1 MSSKALLTDPQTS
14 GGLLLA
20 CAPRAVD
27 DVLAIFRAEGFD
39 RASRDRQSSRR
50 QWHHALPDR
59 MYSRRSLVVG
69 ALLAAF
75 VSRVNGAELKR
86 WKGKPA
92 APAIDL
98 MTIDGRPLSLQALR
112 GKVVLVNFWATWCE
126 PCIREMPSLQQLR
139 DQLHADG
146 FEVLAVNYQEGP
158 ARINSFI
165 EKLQLSLPVVRDTDG
180 SVARAWGARIFPA
193 NYLVDRAGNIRYSM
207 TARLIG
213 QAHR

>member
-1 MSSKALLTDPQTS
+1 M
-14 GGLLLA
+14 
-20 CAPRAVD
+20 
-27 DVLAIFRAEGFD
+27 
-39 RASRDRQSSRR
+39 ASRL
-50 QWHHALPDR
+50 AEL
-59 MYSRRSLVVG
+59 MYSRRSLVIG

-86 WKGKPA
+86 WKGTPS

-98 MTIDGRPLSLQALR
+98 MTTDGRPVSLQALR

-193 NYLVDRAGNIRYSM
+193 NYLVDRAGNIRHSM
-207 TARLIG
+207 SGAADWTSPSLVSTIRTLLTAQR
-213 QAHR
+213 

>member
-1 MSSKALLTDPQTS
+1 
-14 GGLLLA
+14 
-20 CAPRAVD
+20 
-27 DVLAIFRAEGFD
+27 
-39 RASRDRQSSRR
+39 
-50 QWHHALPDR
+50 

-86 WKGKPA
+86 WQGKPV

-98 MTIDGRPLSLQALR
+98 MTADGRPLSLQALR

-139 DQLHADG
+139 DQLQADG

-180 SVARAWGARIFPA
+180 SVARAWGARVFPA
-193 NYLVDRAGNIRYSM
+193 NYLVDRAGNIRHSM
-207 TARLIG
+207 SGAADWTSPSLVSTIRTLLTAQR
-213 QAHR
+213 

>member
-1 MSSKALLTDPQTS
+1 
-14 GGLLLA
+14 
-20 CAPRAVD
+20 
-27 DVLAIFRAEGFD
+27 
-39 RASRDRQSSRR
+39 
-50 QWHHALPDR
+50 
-59 MYSRRSLVVG
+59 MYSRRGLVVG

-75 VSRVNGAELKR
+75 VSRVSGAELKR

-98 MTIDGRPLSLQALR
+98 MTTDGRPRSLQALR

-193 NYLVDRAGNIRYSM
+193 NYLVDRAGP
-207 TARLIG
+207 TVAPCLEGGRLQG
-213 QAHR
+213 SSASWLRRVRSCVTTPSRSKS

>member
-1 MSSKALLTDPQTS
+1 
-14 GGLLLA
+14 
-20 CAPRAVD
+20 
-27 DVLAIFRAEGFD
+27 
-39 RASRDRQSSRR
+39 
-50 QWHHALPDR
+50 

-98 MTIDGRPLSLQALR
+98 MTVDGRPLSLQALR

-146 FEVLAVNYQEGP
+146 FEVLTVNYQEGP

-193 NYLVDRAGNIRYSM
+193 NYLVDRAGNIRHSM
-207 TARLIG
+207 SGAADWTSPSLVSTIRTLLTAQR
-213 QAHR
+213 

>member
-1 MSSKALLTDPQTS
+1 
-14 GGLLLA
+14 
-20 CAPRAVD
+20 
-27 DVLAIFRAEGFD
+27 
-39 RASRDRQSSRR
+39 
-50 QWHHALPDR
+50 

-92 APAIDL
+92 APEIDL
-98 MTIDGRPLSLQALR
+98 MTVDGRPLSLQALR

-193 NYLVDRAGNIRYSM
+193 NYLVDRAGNIRHSM
-207 TARLIG
+207 SGAADWTSPSLVSTIRTLLTAQR
-213 QAHR
+213 

>member
-1 MSSKALLTDPQTS
+1 
-14 GGLLLA
+14 
-20 CAPRAVD
+20 
-27 DVLAIFRAEGFD
+27 
-39 RASRDRQSSRR
+39 
-50 QWHHALPDR
+50 

-98 MTIDGRPLSLQALR
+98 MTADGRPLSLQALR

-193 NYLVDRAGNIRYSM
+193 NYLVDRAGNIRHSM
-207 TARLIG
+207 SGAADWTSPSLVSTIRTLLTAQR
-213 QAHR
+213 

>member
-1 MSSKALLTDPQTS
+1 M
-14 GGLLLA
+14 
-20 CAPRAVD
+20 
-27 DVLAIFRAEGFD
+27 
-39 RASRDRQSSRR
+39 
-50 QWHHALPDR
+50 
-59 MYSRRSLVVG
+59 VVG

-75 VSRVNGAELKR
+75 VPRVSGAELKR

-98 MTIDGRPLSLQALR
+98 MTTDGRPLSLQALR

-139 DQLHADG
+139 DQFHTEG
-146 FEVLAVNYQEGP
+146 FEILAVNYQEGP
-158 ARINSFI
+158 ARINSFV

-193 NYLVDRAGNIRYSM
+193 NYLVDRAGNIRHSM
-207 TARLIG
+207 TGAADWTSPSLVSTIRALLMA
-213 QAHR
+213 QP

>member
-1 MSSKALLTDPQTS
+1 
-14 GGLLLA
+14 
-20 CAPRAVD
+20 
-27 DVLAIFRAEGFD
+27 
-39 RASRDRQSSRR
+39 
-50 QWHHALPDR
+50 

-69 ALLAAF
+69 ALLAAL

-98 MTIDGRPLSLQALR
+98 MTVDGRPLSLQALR

-193 NYLVDRAGNIRYSM
+193 NYLVDRAGNIRHSM
-207 TARLIG
+207 SGAADWTSPSLVSTIRTLLA
-213 QAHR
+213 AHR

>member
-1 MSSKALLTDPQTS
+1 
-14 GGLLLA
+14 
-20 CAPRAVD
+20 
-27 DVLAIFRAEGFD
+27 
-39 RASRDRQSSRR
+39 
-50 QWHHALPDR
+50 

-98 MTIDGRPLSLQALR
+98 MTVDGRPLSLQALR

-193 NYLVDRAGNIRYSM
+193 NYLVDRAGNIRHSM
-207 TARLIG
+207 SGAADWTSPSLVSTIRTLLTAQR
-213 QAHR
+213 